1 MTIPRSQQIDIQTTP
16 FYHVMNRCVR
26 RSFLCGFDESTQTDY
41 THRKAWIVNRIKLLA
56 DIFAINI
63 CAFAIMSNHYH
74 VVLHVDDEKSKKW
87 PSDEVIE
94 RWGSLFPKDAKENKH
109 LPFKIKLWRERL
121 VSVSWFMRCLNERI
135 ARAVNEED
143 EVSGRFWEGRFKSQA
158 LLDEGA
164 LLSAMAYV
172 DLNPTR
178 AGIAKTPETSD
189 FTSIQER
196 IHCIVKEMKTKNR
209 HNAKSLKN
217 LPQPGCLMPFFNK
230 EIKASVKTIDFQ
242 LSDYLELV
250 DSTGRIIRDDK
261 LAGSIPSHLHPIL
274 ERLSLTPESWV
285 CMVKNITRNF
295 AHAVG
300 GEIVLLNFGKKCNRK
315 PKGIRF
321 AQKTYK
327 SFAG

>member
-1 MTIPRSQQIDIQTTP
+1 MTIARSEQIDIHATP

-26 RSFLCGFDESTQTDY
+26 RSFLCGFDETTQTDY
-41 THRKAWIVNRIKLLA
+41 THRKAWIVSRLKFLA

-74 VVLHVDDEKSKKW
+74 VVLHVDDEKANNWS
-87 PSDEVIE
+87 STEVIK
-94 RWGSLFPKDAKENKH
+94 RWSSIFPKDAKENKH

-121 VSVSWFMRCLNERI
+121 VSISWFMRCLNERI

-143 EVSGRFWEGRFKSQA
+143 DVSGRFWEGRFKSQA

-172 DLNPTR
+172 DLNPVR

-196 IHCIVKEMKTKNR
+196 ISCVVKQSKVKTIKGSEIVN
-209 HNAKSLKN
+209 KS
-217 LPQPGCLMPFFNK
+217 PQPDSLMPFFNN
-230 EIKASVKTIDFQ
+230 EIKGSVKAIDFE

-250 DSTGRIIRDDK
+250 DSTGRIIREDK
-261 LAGSIPSHLHPIL
+261 LAGSIPNHLQPIL
-274 ERLSLTPESWV
+274 ERLSLTPESWLS
-285 CMVKNITRNF
+285 MVKNITRNF

-300 GEIVLLNFGKKCNRK
+300 GEIVLLNFGQRCNRK
-315 PKGIRF
+315 LKGMRF
-321 AQKTYK
+321 AKRTY
-327 SFAG
+327 SVLAS